1 MQSNSGPHVSTGG
14 GCGLRD
20 VPGTFVLAGGRRAKE
35 GGREGRKDVG
45 KELQWAALPVLR
57 RHQPNF
63 KHHLLFDPRQE
74 GLE

>member
-1 MQSNSGPHVSTGG
+1 MWPQGRARYV
-14 GCGLRD
+14 R
-20 VPGTFVLAGGRRAKE
+20 AGRRLE

-74 GLE
+74 GRE

>member
-1 MQSNSGPHVSTGG
+1 MASGACQVRS
-14 GCGLRD
+14 CWQE
-20 VPGTFVLAGGRRAKE
+20 AGGRE

-74 GLE
+74 GRE